1 MTKSKIKF
9 AKKDK
14 IMSTAMQDVV
24 NMSEQQTAIPSTHN
38 EAISSYTITTRYA
51 RFDNKKKRRETWQE
65 MIYRVR
71 DMHKFRYGT
80 KGIDKEIDWAFEQV
94 MQKRVLP
101 SMRSLQFGGDAII
114 ANDARIYNCSF
125 TLADRQRFFSETLW
139 LLLSGVG
146 TGFSVQKQH
155 VAKLPKLVKHADA
168 TEKEITTYVVG
179 DTIEGWADAIEILM
193 NSYFVGNPLSG
204 KEVFFDYSRI
214 RRKGSWLKT
223 SGGRAPGPKP
233 LMKAI
238 KHIKK
243 LLHDVVEAEQEQLKP
258 INVYDIAM
266 IAADCVLAGGIRRSA
281 TICLFS
287 IDDEEMMQAKNM
299 MKRGH
304 VLSHNSKDSTW
315 LTDLGEAINLKNDKG
330 EDPKSGE
337 DVNIGW
343 FNLYPWRARSNNSV
357 ALLRD
362 SCQFEDFQK
371 IINSAKAYGE
381 PGFVFLNN
389 LDHGYNPCL
398 SGDTKLLTR
407 NGYKTMEELWEI
419 GGKQD
424 YNKYQKAEDYGFIDI
439 INSNGVVKATNVYKT
454 SDSSP
459 VYEVELEN
467 GQIIKATANH
477 KFLKINDGNKE
488 RVRLDELKIGDKI
501 PLIHNV
507 VFGNDDN
514 NDYALLAG
522 WVTGDGSLSE
532 NSNGLQRAHVTVY
545 DEDLEDVLPVLRK
558 SLIDLYNKENKSSEQ
573 NPDYLGCEQN
583 PKGFDFTKK
592 TMESIVLGRMMDED
606 GCHYGTPSEG
616 LQSTKHKVPN
626 RIWQGNK
633 NTVSNYLKGLFSADG
648 TVNISD
654 SSVSCCVKLWQANK
668 PYLQEIQLLLTQ
680 FGIVSSI
687 NFRRKARKVLMNDGK
702 GGKKLYNSKN
712 QYELCISGI
721 ENITIYNNMIGFV
734 QNAKSNKLNDWL
746 HIHKGSCNS
755 KTKYYSNIKS
765 IEYVGDQS
773 TYCLT
778 EPENNEICANSLI
791 IGQCVEIGLNPVDP
805 KTENTGWAFCNLCE
819 INGGKIKNMDDF
831 KSAVKAAT
839 IIGTLQAGFTY
850 LNYLTDTTRSIVRRE
865 ALLGVS
871 ITGWMDSPDILLNA
885 DNQSEMA
892 DYAVSVN
899 KEFAE
904 KIGIQSAA
912 RVTCT
917 KPSGSTSLVLGTASG
932 IHPQHARRYF
942 RRIVANPVEQPLKYF
957 ELHNP
962 KMVEKSVWGTDD
974 KVITFCVDV
983 PESAILKSDL
993 TAIQF
998 LDNVKKTYEN
1008 WVLHGTAKPDSSPG
1022 LTHNVS
1028 NTVLVD
1034 VNEWDEVTNYIFKY
1048 RHCFSGISLLP
1059 KSGDKIY
1066 RQAPFE
1072 KVETEADIKKWNELV
1087 SEYTPVDW
1095 ELFEENEDYTSL
1107 KEVVACAGGS
1117 CDRQ

>member
-1 MTKSKIKF
+1 MTKSKIKS

-65 MIYRVR
+65 MINRVR

-155 VAKLPKLVKHADA
+155 VAKLPKLVKYADA
-168 TEKEITTYVVG
+168 SEKEITTYVVG
-179 DTIEGWADAIEILM
+179 DTIEGWADAIEVLM
-193 NSYFVGNPLSG
+193 NSYFAGNPLSG

-223 SGGRAPGPKP
+223 SGGRAPGPRP

-243 LLHDVVEAEQEQLKP
+243 LLHDVVELEQEHLKP

-299 MKRGH
+299 MLRGH
-304 VLSHNSKDSTW
+304 VLSHNSKDGTW

-330 EDPKSGE
+330 EDPKAGE
-337 DVNIGW
+337 DVNVGW

-362 SCQFEDFQK
+362 SCKFEDFQK
-371 IINSAKAYGE
+371 IVNSAKAYGE

-389 LDHGYNPCL
+389 LDHGYNP
-398 SGDTKLLTR
+398 
-407 NGYKTMEELWEI
+407 
-419 GGKQD
+419 
-424 YNKYQKAEDYGFIDI
+424 
-439 INSNGVVKATNVYKT
+439 
-454 SDSSP
+454 
-459 VYEVELEN
+459 
-467 GQIIKATANH
+467 
-477 KFLKINDGNKE
+477 
-488 RVRLDELKIGDKI
+488 
-501 PLIHNV
+501 
-507 VFGNDDN
+507 
-514 NDYALLAG
+514 
-522 WVTGDGSLSE
+522 
-532 NSNGLQRAHVTVY
+532 
-545 DEDLEDVLPVLRK
+545 
-558 SLIDLYNKENKSSEQ
+558 
-573 NPDYLGCEQN
+573 
-583 PKGFDFTKK
+583 
-592 TMESIVLGRMMDED
+592 
-606 GCHYGTPSEG
+606 
-616 LQSTKHKVPN
+616 
-626 RIWQGNK
+626 
-633 NTVSNYLKGLFSADG
+633 
-648 TVNISD
+648 
-654 SSVSCCVKLWQANK
+654 
-668 PYLQEIQLLLTQ
+668 
-680 FGIVSSI
+680 
-687 NFRRKARKVLMNDGK
+687 
-702 GGKKLYNSKN
+702 
-712 QYELCISGI
+712 
-721 ENITIYNNMIGFV
+721 
-734 QNAKSNKLNDWL
+734 
-746 HIHKGSCNS
+746 
-755 KTKYYSNIKS
+755 
-765 IEYVGDQS
+765 
-773 TYCLT
+773 
-778 EPENNEICANSLI
+778 
-791 IGQCVEIGLNPVDP
+791 CVEIGLNPVDP

-831 KSAVKAAT
+831 KSAVRAAT

-850 LNYLTDTTRSIVRRE
+850 LNYLTDTTRNIVRRE

-904 KIGIQSAA
+904 KIGIKSAA

-1008 WVLHGTAKPDSSPG
+1008 WVLHGTAKPESSPG

-1034 VNEWDEVTNYIFKY
+1034 AHEWDEVTKYIFKY
-1048 RHCFSGISLLP
+1048 RNCFSGISLLP

-1072 KVETEADIKKWNELV
+1072 KVETEADIKKWNELI

-1117 CDRQ
+1117 CER